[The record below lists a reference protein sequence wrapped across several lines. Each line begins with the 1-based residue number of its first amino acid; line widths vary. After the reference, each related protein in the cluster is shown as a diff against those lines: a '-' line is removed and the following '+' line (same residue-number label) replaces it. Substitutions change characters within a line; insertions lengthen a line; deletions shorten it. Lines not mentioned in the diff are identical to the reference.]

1 MSRDIPKERAEIDR
15 AVEGQT
21 LCSAFAETATRHR
34 DLEALRWRGAQGW
47 SALTWGQYREHV
59 RDLSVGLQALG
70 FGRGSFGAILMRNRP
85 EHAIADLAIVH
96 AGGTPVSL
104 YATLA
109 PEQIAYI
116 VNHCEAA
123 VIFVEDASFLAR
135 LLTVRKDLPHLRRI
149 VLIEG
154 DATGEVMHWDDLM
167 ETGRAQAAS
176 RPDAFDESW
185 RQVGPQDLATLIYT
199 SGTTGPPKA
208 VMIDHRNVCWTVQC
222 GHLEQVIK
230 TGDRQLSYLPMA
242 HVAERF
248 TGHWSSIVNGT
259 TVSFCPD
266 LAELARYLNEVRPTF
281 LFGPPRVWEK
291 LYGGIHAA
299 IAAEPDESRRA
310 AVEAAI
316 AVGRQVVACEQRG
329 EPVPTEVAAKGAA
342 VGGMFTAIRAKVGL
356 DQCRVA
362 MTGAAPIATE
372 VIEFFRAIGLPF
384 TEIWGMSELTG
395 PGSWRL
401 DGFKIGTVGI
411 SNAGEEVRLA
421 EDGELLVRGGN
432 VMRGYYKDAVQTAE
446 ALDDEGWLRTG
457 DIASIDADGNIR
469 IVDRKK
475 ELIITAGGKN
485 ISPANLESLLKQH
498 PLIGQA
504 CVIGDRRPFLTALLV
519 LDGQVTAAWALK
531 RGIAAPTIAE
541 LSAHPEVK
549 AEVERAVAEANQH
562 VSRHEQIKRFTIL
575 PSEWTAES
583 EELTPTLK
591 LKRRVILQKY
601 AESIER
607 MYTVVPTPV

>member
-47 SALTWGQYREHV
+47 SALTWGQYREQV

-123 VIFVEDASFLAR
+123 VVFVEDASFLAR
-135 LLTVRKDLPHLRRI
+135 LLAVRKDLPHLRHI

-154 DATGEVMHWDDLM
+154 DATGEVMRWDDLM
-167 ETGRAQAAS
+167 EAGRVQAAS

-242 HVAERF
+242 HVAERV
-248 TGHWSSIVNGT
+248 TGHWASIAHGPT
-259 TVSFCPD
+259 GSFCAAQSGSS
-266 LAELARYLNEVRPTF
+266 LGARRWRLRSRLVGRSLPASSAPSRF
-281 LFGPPRVWEK
+281 QPRSRQRGLRWVECSP
-291 LYGGIHAA
+291 LSGRRSGSTSA
-299 IAAEPDESRRA
+299 ESR
-310 AVEAAI
+310 
-316 AVGRQVVACEQRG
+316 
-329 EPVPTEVAAKGAA
+329 
-342 VGGMFTAIRAKVGL
+342 
-356 DQCRVA
+356 
-362 MTGAAPIATE
+362 
-372 VIEFFRAIGLPF
+372 
-384 TEIWGMSELTG
+384 
-395 PGSWRL
+395 
-401 DGFKIGTVGI
+401 
-411 SNAGEEVRLA
+411 
-421 EDGELLVRGGN
+421 
-432 VMRGYYKDAVQTAE
+432 
-446 ALDDEGWLRTG
+446 
-457 DIASIDADGNIR
+457 
-469 IVDRKK
+469 
-475 ELIITAGGKN
+475 
-485 ISPANLESLLKQH
+485 
-498 PLIGQA
+498 
-504 CVIGDRRPFLTALLV
+504 
-519 LDGQVTAAWALK
+519 
-531 RGIAAPTIAE
+531 
-541 LSAHPEVK
+541 
-549 AEVERAVAEANQH
+549 
-562 VSRHEQIKRFTIL
+562 
-575 PSEWTAES
+575 
-583 EELTPTLK
+583 
-591 LKRRVILQKY
+591 
-601 AESIER
+601 
-607 MYTVVPTPV
+607 

>member
-1 MSRDIPKERAEIDR
+1 MSRDILKERAKIDR

-21 LCSAFAETATRHR
+21 LCTAFAETATRHR
-34 DLEALRWRGAQGW
+34 DVEALRWRGAQGW
-47 SALTWGQYREHV
+47 SALTWGQYREQV

-123 VIFVEDASFLAR
+123 VVFVEDASFLAR
-135 LLTVRKDLPHLRRI
+135 LLPVRKDLPHLRRI

-154 DATGEVMHWDDLM
+154 DATGEVMRWDDLM

-176 RPDAFDESW
+176 RPEAFDESW

-222 GHLEQVIK
+222 GRLEQLIN

-248 TGHWSSIVNGT
+248 TGHWSSIVNGS

-266 LAELARYLNEVRPTF
+266 LAELARYLSEVRPSF
-281 LFGPPRVWEK
+281 FFGPPRVWEK
-291 LYGGIHAA
+291 LYAGINAP
-299 IAAEPDESRRA
+299 IAAEPDESRRT

-329 EPVPTEVAAKGAA
+329 EPVPTEVAAKRAA

-401 DGFKIGTVGI
+401 DGFKIGTVGV
-411 SNAGEEVRLA
+411 SMAGEEVRLA

-432 VMRGYYKDAVQTAE
+432 VMRGYYKDPLQTAE
-446 ALDDEGWLRTG
+446 ALDSKGWLRTG
-457 DIASIDADGNIR
+457 DMASIDADGNIK

-485 ISPANLESLLKQH
+485 ISPANLEGLLKQH

-504 CVIGDRRPFLTALLV
+504 CVVGDRRPYVAALIV
-519 LDGQVTAAWALK
+519 LDGEVAPSWAVQNGVTFEGLARFA
-531 RGIAAPTIAE
+531 REPR
-541 LSAHPEVK
+541 VV
-549 AEVERAVAEANQH
+549 AEVQHAVDEANQH
-562 VSRHEQIKRFTIL
+562 VSNVERIKRFAVL
-575 PSEWTAES
+575 PEEWTVEGD
-583 EELTPTLK
+583 ELTPTLK
-591 LKRRVILQKY
+591 LKRRVVLQKY
-601 AESIER
+601 AEEIER
-607 MYTVVPTPV
+607 LYAG

>member
-1 MSRDIPKERAEIDR
+1 MWRSGSPVTGHQSSTAPQLAFAPTWLSSRDTSMRSAPPS
-15 AVEGQT
+15 
-21 LCSAFAETATRHR
+21 CSARRVCGRNSTVASTRPSLQSR
-34 DLEALRWRGAQGW
+34 TSLGARPSRLRSR
-47 SALTWGQYREHV
+47 L
-59 RDLSVGLQALG
+59 VG
-70 FGRGSFGAILMRNRP
+70 R
-85 EHAIADLAIVH
+85 
-96 AGGTPVSL
+96 SL
-104 YATLA
+104 
-109 PEQIAYI
+109 P
-116 VNHCEAA
+116 
-123 VIFVEDASFLAR
+123 ASS
-135 LLTVRKDLPHLRRI
+135 
-149 VLIEG
+149 
-154 DATGEVMHWDDLM
+154 
-167 ETGRAQAAS
+167 AAS
-176 RPDAFDESW
+176 RFQTRARP
-185 RQVGPQDLATLIYT
+185 RG
-199 SGTTGPPKA
+199 G
-208 VMIDHRNVCWTVQC
+208 RRVC
-222 GHLEQVIK
+222 
-230 TGDRQLSYLPMA
+230 R
-242 HVAERF
+242 AER
-248 TGHWSSIVNGT
+248 G
-259 TVSFCPD
+259 
-266 LAELARYLNEVRPTF
+266 
-281 LFGPPRVWEK
+281 
-291 LYGGIHAA
+291 
-299 IAAEPDESRRA
+299 
-310 AVEAAI
+310 
-316 AVGRQVVACEQRG
+316 G

-446 ALDDEGWLRTG
+446 ALNDEGWLRTG

-607 MYTVVPTPV
+607 MYTAVPTPV